1 MILWVGSYKHI
12 LPGNK
17 NDRTMQKPL
26 FFPGGRRSM
35 AINAIRNNYITNLTS
50 TYHGVKCRRH
60 ATLHQKGL
68 KVTTQVD

>member
-26 FFPGGRRSM
+26 FFLVEGGVWQLMQFETIISP
-35 AINAIRNNYITNLTS
+35 T
-50 TYHGVKCRRH
+50 
-60 ATLHQKGL
+60 
-68 KVTTQVD
+68 